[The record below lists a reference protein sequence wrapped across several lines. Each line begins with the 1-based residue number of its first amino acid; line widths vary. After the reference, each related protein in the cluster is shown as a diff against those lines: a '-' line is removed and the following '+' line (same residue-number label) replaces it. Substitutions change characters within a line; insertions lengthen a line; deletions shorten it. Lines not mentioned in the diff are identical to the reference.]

1 MKKKVLLSVFAAALF
16 AAPTALAADQ
26 TPAPLFPI
34 GNGEGQAP
42 ADTDHSATSLADL
55 KPSYDAG
62 LEGKAVKETE
72 KANGLKAVKTDDG
85 YKLVGK
91 GHPAKKA
98 MAKPGM
104 AKPAGKVLPK
114 TSAAK

>member
-1 MKKKVLLSVFAAALF
+1 MKKKVLLSVFAASLF
-16 AAPTALAADQ
+16 AAAPAALAQEA
-26 TPAPLFPI
+26 APLLPI
-34 GNGEGQAP
+34 GNGEGSTYVTNPKDP
-42 ADTDHSATSLADL
+42 AANILEF
-55 KPSYDAG
+55 KKSYDEG

-91 GHPAKKA
+91 GQAAKKA
-98 MAKPGM
+98 MAPKAG

>member
-1 MKKKVLLSVFAAALF
+1 MKKQVLLSVFAASLF
-16 AAPTALAADQ
+16 AAPVALAADN
-26 TPAPLFPI
+26 APLFPI

-42 ADTDHSATSLADL
+42 AYTGGEATSLADL

-62 LEGKAVKETE
+62 LEAKAVKATE
-72 KANGLKAVKTDDG
+72 KANGLKAVKTEDG

-91 GHPAKKA
+91 GQAATPAKKA
-98 MAKPGM
+98 TMA
-104 AKPAGKVLPK
+104 AKKAAGKVLPK